1 MISPISVLIVDD
13 EVLGRQRVSQLLQG
27 VDDFT
32 IAGECDSGVSAL
44 KWLNDNSVDVVF
56 LDIQM
61 PQIDGFELI
70 RLLPAHKRPFVVFA
84 TAYEQY
90 AVEAFK
96 VHALDYLLKPI
107 ERGEFGDT
115 LQRIK
120 ATFTEKNQTN
130 TVERA
135 LQLDAFLDAL
145 LVKDVKAAKTAN
157 KSYIPIKKGDR
168 VLLISLTDI
177 ELVEADRNYLNVHA
191 GQTVYRTRET
201 LKQFAER
208 VGHLSFVQVHRSR
221 MVNVDHIKE
230 VQSWFHGDYMIITHS
245 GYECATGA
253 AYKGAVRGI
262 IDG

>member
-1 MISPISVLIVDD
+1 MTDPISVLIVDD
-13 EVLGRQRVSQLLQG
+13 EALGRERVSQLLQG
-27 VDDFT
+27 QTDFI

-70 RLLPAHKRPFVVFA
+70 RLLPEEKRPFVVFA

-90 AVEAFK
+90 AIEAFK

-107 ERGEFGDT
+107 ERGEFTAT
-115 LQRIK
+115 LQRLK
-120 ATFTEKNQTN
+120 DTLANKDMS
-130 TVERA
+130 VDDDRA
-135 LQLDAFLDAL
+135 VQLNAFLDSQLAH
-145 LVKDVKAAKTAN
+145 AFKTPT
-157 KSYIPIKKGDR
+157 KSYMPIKKGDR
-168 VLLISLTDI
+168 VLLIPLNDI
-177 ELVEADRNYLNVHA
+177 ELVESHRNYLNVRVE
-191 GQTVYRTRET
+191 QTVYRTRET

-208 VGHLSFVQVHRSR
+208 VGHLSFVQVHRSKI
-221 MVNVDHIKE
+221 VNVNRIKE

-245 GYECATGA
+245 GHECATGA

-262 IDG
+262 IDA